1 MKTAIF
7 DIETTA
13 INNWSTLEGLT
24 AIHCLVIQDEN
35 KKVHRF
41 QAHNISDGLKLLST
55 KDCVVGHNGIGF
67 DIPVL
72 KKRYGF
78 DHPLVLDTMV
88 LSRLMYPDL
97 KDNDW
102 KRGPQVND
110 SAKDLPK
117 KLFGSHSLGAW
128 GYRLGVNKDAFGS
141 DTDWSEYSKEMED
154 YCVQDVKVTGILFD
168 HLMEVAHLQG
178 HADHSVKKE
187 EWVKNNKS
195 IALEMAFARAMRQ
208 QEENGFPFDTDA
220 ANELTGVLLKRRAL
234 LQDELHE
241 MFPPTVVETK
251 TTWWKDAD
259 GNKFKTKKAMVEA
272 GHKPKDCIKGDFKT
286 KEIPFNPNSRDQIA
300 ERLIAA
306 GWKPSQYEGKRPA
319 INEAVLRE
327 VDTEQSLKFLEYLLL
342 SKRLGQ
348 LSEGKQAWLKLE
360 HRGKIHGSVNTNG
373 AVSGRCAHR
382 NPNMAQVPAVTS
394 EYGEECRSC
403 FTAPEGKVLVGAD
416 AAGLELRML
425 ASYLHGIDDGAYT
438 NQLLEGDIHEV
449 NRKAAGLPD
458 RASAKRFIYAL
469 LYGAG
474 DAKIG
479 EIVGGS
485 SREGKRLKAEFYDK
499 VPSIKTLSQA
509 IQYKVKYHG
518 HLRGLD
524 GRHLPC
530 RSPHSALNLLLQS
543 AGAVVMK
550 MALVNFVGCADQGL
564 YALHAN
570 VHDEV
575 QFSCH
580 ADDAEHL
587 GELFVFCLKQAGE
600 ILGVMCPL
608 DGEYKIGKN
617 WAETH

>member
-1 MKTAIF
+1 
-7 DIETTA
+7 
-13 INNWSTLEGLT
+13 
-24 AIHCLVIQDEN
+24 
-35 KKVHRF
+35 
-41 QAHNISDGLKLLST
+41 
-55 KDCVVGHNGIGF
+55 
-67 DIPVL
+67 
-72 KKRYGF
+72 
-78 DHPLVLDTMV
+78 
-88 LSRLMYPDL
+88 
-97 KDNDW
+97 
-102 KRGPQVND
+102 
-110 SAKDLPK
+110 
-117 KLFGSHSLGAW
+117 
-128 GYRLGVNKDAFGS
+128 
-141 DTDWSEYSKEMED
+141 MED

-220 ANELTGVLLKRRAL
+220 ANELTGVLLKRRAV

-360 HRGKIHGSVNTNG
+360 HRGKIHGTVNTNG

-550 MALVNFVGCADQGL
+550 MALVNFVGSASWPERSSPQGL